1 MRNTAIQARAIH
13 AMVAIAALCGAMFST
28 AALADDPDPP
38 GRVARVNLLDG
49 RGSLEPA
56 GSDEWVDDLINRP
69 LTGGDK
75 IWIEAGARAEMHVG
89 SSAVRLG
96 ARTALQ
102 IVNVDDRGVRLRV
115 TAGSVNIRIRELQDD
130 RFEIE
135 TPAGDVELLQPGGY
149 RLDVDDQNARAQ
161 LTVWSGLA
169 EAHGAAGS
177 RSVHSN
183 EAVEMDS
190 GGQPDLALSGA
201 GSPDSL
207 DLWAEDRDHREDQS
221 RAARYVSRDMVGY
234 EELDGYGDWAV
245 DPAYGS
251 VWYPQ
256 VVVVDWAPYRYGHWV
271 WLNLWGW
278 TWIDDQPWGFAPC
291 HYGRWIHGARG
302 WGWAPGPRN
311 YHRPVFAPALVAW
324 RNGRYPRGGYGNGPG
339 ANHGGPPLV
348 GWVPLGYNEI
358 YQPPFHA
365 SHNYLRVANLS
376 NTRLGKADVDRYID
390 AHQRNG
396 NQPPARTYVNERVP
410 GAYTAVSRD
419 TFTSARPVA
428 RNRVTSPTAAQDDSR
443 LEPFSQR
450 GPDVKPEAR
459 SVGRIVAND
468 RPNVRPDRKVFE
480 RPVMTTAPPTNN
492 LGTRAPE
499 RAPEQATV
507 PGRSNQPARMIQPER
522 TNVPE
527 HRNDAPAVLS
537 TAPRIERAPPA
548 PPAQVDRPVDRSP
561 PTRSVTQPQPE
572 NRGPQP
578 EIRAPQPQPQPQIR
592 TPQQPQPEYRA
603 PQPQYHPPTEY
614 HPPARESRSEPAP
627 SRNESQRNDPPRQY
641 RPGDRNDR

>member
-1 MRNTAIQARAIH
+1 MRNTSFLSRVSYAL
-13 AMVAIAALCGAMFST
+13 VAIAALCGGTGCAT
-28 AALADDPDPP
+28 ARADDPDPP

-49 RGSLEPA
+49 RGALEPA
-56 GSDEWVDDLINRP
+56 GSDEWVDDLVNRP

-75 IWIEAGARAEMHVG
+75 IWIEAGARAEMHIG

-102 IVNVDDRGVRLRV
+102 IVNVDDRAVRLRV
-115 TAGSVNIRIRELQDD
+115 TAGSINVRIRSLEDD

-135 TPAGDVELLQPGGY
+135 TPAGDIELVQPGGY

-161 LTVWSGLA
+161 LTVWSGRA

-177 RSVHSN
+177 RSVHGN
-183 EAVEMDS
+183 ESVEMDS

-201 GSPDSL
+201 SSPDSL

-234 EELDGYGDWAV
+234 EELDGYGDWAA
-245 DPAYGS
+245 DPVYGS

-256 VVVVDWAPYRYGHWV
+256 LVVVDWAPYRYGHWV

-324 RNGRYPRGGYGNGPG
+324 RDGRYPRGGYGGGPGGPG

-358 YQPPFHA
+358 YEPPFHA

-376 NTRLGKADVDRYID
+376 NTRLGHTEIDRYID

-396 NQPPARTYVNERVP
+396 NQPPARTYANEKVP

-428 RNRVTSPTAAQDDSR
+428 RNRVTGPTAAQDDSK

-450 GPDVKPEAR
+450 GPDVRPEPR
-459 SVGRIVAND
+459 SVGRVVADD
-468 RPNVRPDRKVFE
+468 RPNVRPDRKVFD
-480 RPVMTTAPPTNN
+480 RPVMTTAPAPGS

-499 RAPEQATV
+499 RAPERANL
-507 PGRSNQPARMIQPER
+507 PQPNNTPER
-522 TNVPE
+522 RVE
-527 HRNDAPAVLS
+527 APAVWS
-537 TAPRIERAPPA
+537 TSPRPTP
-548 PPAQVDRPVDRSP
+548 P
-561 PTRSVTQPQPE
+561 PTRTVTQPQPE
-572 NRGPQP
+572 NRAPPP
-578 EIRAPQPQPQPQIR
+578 EYHAPQPQPQPEYHA
-592 TPQQPQPEYRA
+592 PQPQYRA
-603 PQPQYHPPTEY
+603 PQPQPEFHPAPQPQFHPPAEY
-614 HPPARESRSEPAP
+614 HPPERAQQSQPAP
-627 SRNESQRNDPPRQY
+627 SPPPRNDPPRQY
-641 RPGDRNDR
+641 RQGDRNER